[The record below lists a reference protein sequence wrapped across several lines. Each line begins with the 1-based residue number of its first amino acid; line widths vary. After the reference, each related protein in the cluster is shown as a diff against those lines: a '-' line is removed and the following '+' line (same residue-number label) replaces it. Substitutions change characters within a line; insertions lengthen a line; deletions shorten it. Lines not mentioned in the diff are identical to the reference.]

1 MHPMLNT
8 AVKAA
13 RRAGNIINRASMDLD
28 RLAVARKAPR
38 DFVTEVDT
46 AAEQAVIETLQEAY
60 PHHAILAEES
70 GEHAPLRESDSEF
83 QWIIDPLDGT
93 TNFVHGFPDYAVSIA
108 LAERGVVT
116 QAVVYDPTRN
126 ELFTA
131 TRGAGAFLNDRRI
144 RVSRRI
150 RISEALIGASF
161 RSADDAQ
168 LARWSRLFSEM
179 SVSCAGTRRIGSA
192 VLDLAWT
199 AAGRLDG
206 CYGAGL
212 KPWDIAA
219 GGLLILEAGGLIGD
233 FAGEQTWLESGN
245 LVASAPKLFPGLLG
259 LLEPM
264 HSSLAPRTA

>member
-28 RLAVARKAPR
+28 RLSVARKGPR
-38 DFVTEVDT
+38 DFVTDVDT
-46 AAEQAVIETLQEAY
+46 AAESAIIEILQTAY
-60 PHHAILAEES
+60 PDHGILAEES
-70 GEHAPLRESDSEF
+70 GEIAGQRESEF
-83 QWIIDPLDGT
+83 QWIIDPIDGT

-144 RVSRRI
+144 RVSRRT
-150 RISEALIGASF
+150 RIEQALIGASF

-168 LARWSRLFSEM
+168 MVRWSRIFSEM

-212 KPWDIAA
+212 KPWDMAA

-233 FAGEQTWLESGN
+233 FAGEQTWLETGN
-245 LVASAPKLFPGLLG
+245 LVASAPRLFPGMLS

-264 HSSLAPRTA
+264 QVSVTPR